1 MGLVIQVSD
10 MRFSVLGSGSRG
22 NAVYVESGDTGILI
36 DAGFSGKEVQA
47 RMKTIDRDLSN
58 IHAICITHE
67 HHDHISGAGVLSR
80 RCRIP
85 VHANEGT
92 FSAGEK
98 KLGQLFKRNEF
109 STGDTL
115 EIGELLVRSYR
126 VSHDTEDP
134 VGYVISNGTTSLGY
148 CTDTGKVS
156 HLMERRLSS
165 CEAIVLEFNHDLEML
180 RNGPYPL
187 PLQQR
192 VRSSR
197 GHLSNEDGAAF
208 LAKLA
213 GGKVRLAVLAH
224 LSEKNNRPELAS
236 YAARKIVGDSS
247 TTAVRFVLARQSVAM
262 ELTVVGE
269 CF

>member
-1 MGLVIQVSD
+1 

-47 RMKTIDRDLSN
+47 RMKTIGRDLSTLR
-58 IHAICITHE
+58 AICITHE

-80 RCRIP
+80 RYRLP
-85 VHANEGT
+85 LYANEGT

-98 KLGQLFKRNEF
+98 KFGKLFKRNEF

-115 EIGELLVRSYR
+115 EIGDLLVRSFR

-134 VGYVISNGTTSLGY
+134 VGYIISNGTTSLGY

-156 HLMERRLSS
+156 HLMERRLSG
-165 CEAIVLEFNHDLEML
+165 CEAIILEFNHDLEML

-208 LAKLA
+208 LAKLV
-213 GGKVRLAVLAH
+213 GGKLQLAVLAH
-224 LSEKNNRPELAS
+224 LSEKNNTPELAS
-236 YAARKIVGDSS
+236 YAARQIIGDRS
-247 TTAVRFVLARQSVAM
+247 TTDARLVLARQSTAM
-262 ELTVVGE
+262 VLTGVGE
-269 CF
+269 

>member
-1 MGLVIQVSD
+1 MATQVSD
-10 MRFSVLGSGSRG
+10 MLFSVLGSGSRG
-22 NAVYVESGDTGILI
+22 NSVYVESGGTGILI

-47 RMKTIDRDLSN
+47 RMKSIDRDLSN
-58 IHAICITHE
+58 ICAICITHE

-85 VHANEGT
+85 VYANAGT
-92 FSAGEK
+92 FVAGEK
-98 KLGQLFKRNEF
+98 KFGQLFEKIEF
-109 STGDTL
+109 CTGDTL
-115 EIGELLVRSYR
+115 EIGGLMVRSFR

-134 VGYVISNGTTSLGY
+134 VGYIITDGRSSLGY

-156 HLMERRLSS
+156 HLMEARLSS
-165 CEAIVLEFNHDLEML
+165 CDAIVLEFNHDLEML

-197 GHLSNEDGAAF
+197 GHLSNEDGATF
-208 LAKLA
+208 LAKLVA
-213 GGKVRLAVLAH
+213 GKVRLAVLAH
-224 LSEKNNRPELAS
+224 LSEKNNTPELAS
-236 YAARKIVGDSS
+236 YAAKQIFRDSS
-247 TTAVRFVLARQSVAM
+247 TAADIKFVLARQSVAM
-262 ELTVVGE
+262 GLTVVGE